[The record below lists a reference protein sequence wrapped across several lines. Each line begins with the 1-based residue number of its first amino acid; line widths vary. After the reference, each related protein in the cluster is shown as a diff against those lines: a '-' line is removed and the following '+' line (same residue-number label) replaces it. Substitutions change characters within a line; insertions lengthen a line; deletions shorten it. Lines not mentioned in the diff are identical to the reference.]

1 MFEMDSIPENAKCC
15 NYNNKF
21 IFLMPEYSRHE
32 KIKKHR
38 HVITN
43 NNKISKNI
51 HQTLPTGKI
60 PITRVKTCSARFSI
74 YW

>member
-1 MFEMDSIPENAKCC
+1 MFELDSIPENAKCC

-32 KIKKHR
+32 KIKQHR

-43 NNKISKNI
+43 YNKNFKEHSSN
-51 HQTLPTGKI
+51 P
-60 PITRVKTCSARFSI
+60 AN
-74 YW
+74 W